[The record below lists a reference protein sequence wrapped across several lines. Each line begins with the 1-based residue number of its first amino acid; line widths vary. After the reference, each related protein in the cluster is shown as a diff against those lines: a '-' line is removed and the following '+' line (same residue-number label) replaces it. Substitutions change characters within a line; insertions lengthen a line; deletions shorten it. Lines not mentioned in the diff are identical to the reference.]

1 MSWRMFAGLKFSAI
15 ESRPADTLYAVSH
28 GAYIDPRSLCLSLWR
43 NDRKLNGGVCL
54 PARHPVRSSPRIPR
68 SLWWMHAGP
77 SLPHIHL
84 TLLTQYKMW
93 WSALPHCW
101 GPLIRHSHVVIY
113 SHNHEKVSVP
123 LKSQV
128 FGGHTTHR
136 ARSIM
141 SLFYMAHFE
150 AAAASC
156 AISEALIYWGA
167 NLCLALKLWPCID
180 TS

>member
-1 MSWRMFAGLKFSAI
+1 MT
-15 ESRPADTLYAVSH
+15 ESSMEASVSQPDTLS
-28 GAYIDPRSLCLSLWR
+28 GL
-43 NDRKLNGGVCL
+43 L
-54 PARHPVRSSPRIPR
+54 PIYLRACDEC
-68 SLWWMHAGP
+68 MQGP
-77 SLPHIHL
+77 LPHIQL

-93 WSALPHCW
+93 WSALPHCR
-101 GPLIRHSHVVIY
+101 GPTTQHSHVVIY

-128 FGGHTTHR
+128 FGGHTTHW

-150 AAAASC
+150 ATAASY

-167 NLCLALKLWPCID
+167 NSLSGSKAMGVHRYQLTRCTCMHTYSSTHTCILSRSACVYSVS
-180 TS
+180 TCTHIIQQS